1 MEKTRE
7 EWHNRAMKIL
17 IDALGGDNAPQAVLE
32 GAANALK
39 KRKDLQLII
48 CGPQETCQAQMKKLG
63 ADLTRVEFLQAEEA
77 VLNTDHPAMFLKAKP
92 NSSLAVCY
100 ENLRKR
106 EDIDGMIS
114 AGPTGAVLTGA
125 VLRLGRIPGIE
136 RPALLSSLPT
146 KNNSSVRLIDS
157 GANMDCKPQYLYQF
171 GLMAS
176 VYLECIGYEKP
187 RISLL
192 NVGSEEGKGDELSKE
207 AFALLKNSDLNFI
220 GNIEGDHVLD
230 GTTDIVVCDG
240 FAGNVFLKGTEGACY
255 FVKDLL
261 KNAVAG
267 NFFRKIGI
275 FFEALGAIFQVGG
288 IKQALAP
295 FKVAKK
301 ACAPLLGTKKLVVK
315 THGKS
320 SAKVFE
326 GTILETC
333 SLAEKVLLDK
343 IEAALPKKES

>member
-1 MEKTRE
+1 
-7 EWHNRAMKIL
+7 MKIL
-17 IDALGGDNAPQAVLE
+17 VDALGGDNAPQAVLE
-32 GAANALK
+32 GAAKALK
-39 KRKDLQLII
+39 RKSDLELVIS
-48 CGPQETCQAQMKKLG
+48 GPSSVCEEILKKEG
-63 ADLTRVEFLQAEEA
+63 ADLKRVEFLEAKTA
-77 VLNTDHPAMFLKAKP
+77 VLNTDHPALFLRQKP
-92 NSSLAVCY
+92 DSSLAVCY
-100 ENLRKR
+100 EALRKR
-106 EDIDGMIS
+106 DDIDGMFS

-136 RPALLSSLPT
+136 RPALLSTLPT
-146 KNNSSVRLIDS
+146 KNSSFVRLIDS
-157 GANMDCKPQYLYQF
+157 GANMDSKPQYLYQF

-176 VYLECIGYEKP
+176 VYLQCIGVQNP

-207 AFALLKNSDLNFI
+207 AFTLLKDSSLNFI

-230 GTTDIVVCDG
+230 GSTDVVVCDG

-255 FVKDLL
+255 FMKDLM

-267 NFFRKIGI
+267 NFLRKIG
-275 FFEALGAIFQVGG
+275 ALFQLRG
-288 IKQALAP
+288 IKQASAP
-295 FKVAKK
+295 FKLAKK

-320 SAKVFE
+320 DAAVFE

-333 SLAEKVLLDK
+333 SLAEKRLIEK
-343 IEAALPKKES
+343 IEEALPKEE

>member
-1 MEKTRE
+1 
-7 EWHNRAMKIL
+7 MKIL
-17 IDALGGDNAPQAVLE
+17 VDALGGDNAPQAVLE

-39 KRKDLQLII
+39 KRKDLQLIL
-48 CGPQETCQAQMKKLG
+48 CGPKDICQSQMEKMH
-63 ADLTRVEFLQAEEA
+63 ADMSRVEFLQADEA

-100 ENLRKR
+100 EALRKR
-106 EDIDGMIS
+106 EDIDGMVS

-146 KNNSSVRLIDS
+146 KNGSSVRLIDS

-176 VYLECIGYEKP
+176 VYLQCIGYQNP

-192 NVGSEEGKGDELSKE
+192 NVGSEEGKGDDLSKE
-207 AFALLKNSDLNFI
+207 AFTLLKQSNLNFI

-230 GTTDIVVCDG
+230 GTTDVVVCDG

-261 KNAVAG
+261 KDAAMG
-267 NFFRKIGI
+267 NFFRKIGLL
-275 FFEALGAIFQVGG
+275 FEGIGALFQIGG
-288 IKQALAP
+288 IKKALTP
-295 FKVAKK
+295 FKAAKK

-333 SLAEKVLLDK
+333 SLAEKKLIAK
-343 IEAALPKKES
+343 IEEALPKKE